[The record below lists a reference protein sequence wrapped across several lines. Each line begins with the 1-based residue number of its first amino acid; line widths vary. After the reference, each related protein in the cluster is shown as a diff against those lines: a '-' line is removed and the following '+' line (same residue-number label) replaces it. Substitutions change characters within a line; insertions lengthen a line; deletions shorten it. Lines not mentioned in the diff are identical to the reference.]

1 MNPDETTPQE
11 MDINEA
17 VATLLRELP
26 KPVQDFVT
34 GPERARVALSLS
46 QKYNLH
52 ADQAGEF
59 EHAFM
64 FMLLGISSPEEFV
77 DSLTR
82 AGILPEM
89 VRGLVADVNEQVFV
103 PLRKAEQNP
112 TPAPTVAPAPS
123 PIQPAMPPASKPLLA
138 TPAPA
143 APLLPGSSEPVP
155 VATPFPPQ
163 PASIPVV
170 PPVQQ
175 PQAYP
180 QMPPYPYGQP
190 AMPPQMMYPTPPPYG
205 VPYGAPVYMWPQQ
218 PVPQWSVQP
227 SYAYP
232 PQAPQYMPAPEQQ
245 AAPTSPAPAPAIN
258 PAPTVAPAPSPHAQ
272 QQTPPPTPVRPVF
285 TPQSAPAPLKKDY
298 GADPYREPFN

>member
-64 FMLLGISSPEEFV
+64 FMLLGVSSPEEFV

-82 AGILPEM
+82 AGILPET
-89 VRGLVADVNEQVFV
+89 VRKLVTDVNEQVFV
-103 PLRKAEQNP
+103 PLRKAEQGS
-112 TPAPTVAPAPS
+112 TPA
-123 PIQPAMPPASKPLLA
+123 L
-138 TPAPA
+138 APA
-143 APLLPGSSEPVP
+143 AAPVPTAPRPAPVSVPPAPILPGSTEPVP
-155 VATPFPPQ
+155 QAMAFPQTQAMP
-163 PASIPVV
+163 
-170 PPVQQ
+170 Q
-175 PQAYP
+175 PQAFP
-180 QMPPYPYGQP
+180 QQASYPYAQAP
-190 AMPPQMMYPTPPPYG
+190 MPPQMMYPAPPAYG
-205 VPYGAPVYMWPQQ
+205 MPYGAPVYMWPQQ
-218 PVPQWSVQP
+218 PVPAP
-227 SYAYP
+227 YPYAQAPMP
-232 PQAPQYMPAPEQQ
+232 PQYPYPQQMAAPYQQVTPVPEPTPIPAPPVK
-245 AAPTSPAPAPAIN
+245 APAVENPRPAP
-258 PAPTVAPAPSPHAQ
+258 
-272 QQTPPPTPVRPVF
+272 PPPPPVVARPVF
-285 TPQSAPAPLKKDY
+285 TPQSTPTPLQKDY